1 MNEIP
6 SPPLLGQKALVL
18 GIANEHSIAYGF
30 QPEASESRF
39 TLWMITRPVP
49 MWVLI
54 AALVVYAVYIGILSW
69 CAGQGD
75 RAFLIFGLVGGSP
88 LCFLWW
94 HKASRRW
101 ETLFVFMTAG
111 LFWGVIEFLALCTLM
126 AYLKFG

>member
-1 MNEIP
+1 MPMQARIDRR
-6 SPPLLGQKALVL
+6 A
-18 GIANEHSIAYGF
+18 EHS
-30 QPEASESRF
+30 QPEAGKHQSVS
-39 TLWMITRPVP
+39 WMFTRPVP

-75 RAFLIFGLVGGSP
+75 RAVLIFGLLGGSP
-88 LCFLWW
+88 LWFLWCY
-94 HKASRRW
+94 KASRRW
-101 ETLFVFMTAG
+101 EKLFIFMTTG